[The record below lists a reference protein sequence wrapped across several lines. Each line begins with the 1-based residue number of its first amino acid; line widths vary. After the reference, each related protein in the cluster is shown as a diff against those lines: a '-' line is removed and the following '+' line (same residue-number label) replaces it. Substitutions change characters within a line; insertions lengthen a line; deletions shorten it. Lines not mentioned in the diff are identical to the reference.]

1 MLTDLYYNVCLSL
14 MEEAVQTMGQ
24 KTRIGHI
31 YKLTRGRIGH
41 IYPLRREYGGESK
54 AEN

>member
-1 MLTDLYYNVCLSL
+1 MLTDLYYNACLSL
-14 MEEAVQTMGQ
+14 MEEAVQTMER

-31 YKLTRGRIGH
+31 YITRGRIGH